1 MVIMERQEVT
11 DDCSRDVGRQKK
23 CGTIEMELLDKH
35 DDIDVFKRRWK
46 EVEMREE

>member
-1 MVIMERQEVT
+1 MTAAEMWN
-11 DDCSRDVGRQKK
+11 GKK
-23 CGTIEMELLDKH
+23 NCGTIKMELLDKH